1 MKKRNALFI
10 LTTAIVSSLSLLHA
24 CKKDPISTSSPTA
37 PLAAGNAAVKI
48 DLTDAP
54 GDYLKVNIDIKQV
67 RIHIADDST
76 SDEGWID
83 LPTNAGIYNLLDL
96 QNGIDTTIVD
106 STVVPSG
113 KVSQIR
119 FILGPNCSV
128 QTKDSVYHELKVP
141 SGQQSGLKINVHRDI
156 PSGQTFHILLD
167 FDADKS
173 IHQKGNGGFSM
184 KPVIKIK

>member
-1 MKKRNALFI
+1 MKKRNALLIF
-10 LTTAIVSSLSLLHA
+10 TTAIAGTLCFLQACTKDTISSVPTPVS
-24 CKKDPISTSSPTA
+24 D
-37 PLAAGNAAVKI
+37 AGKGAVKI
-48 DLTDAP
+48 HLTDAP

-76 SDEGWID
+76 SNDGWID
-83 LPTNAGIYNLLDL
+83 LPTNAGIYDLLEL
-96 QNGIDTTIVD
+96 QNGIDTTVVD
-106 STVVPSG
+106 STIVPAG

-128 QTKDSVYHELKVP
+128 QTKDSVYHDLKVP
-141 SGQQSGLKINVHRDI
+141 SGEQSGLKINVHRDI
-156 PSGQTFHILLD
+156 PQGQTLHILLD

-173 IHQKGNGGFSM
+173 IHQKGNGEFSM